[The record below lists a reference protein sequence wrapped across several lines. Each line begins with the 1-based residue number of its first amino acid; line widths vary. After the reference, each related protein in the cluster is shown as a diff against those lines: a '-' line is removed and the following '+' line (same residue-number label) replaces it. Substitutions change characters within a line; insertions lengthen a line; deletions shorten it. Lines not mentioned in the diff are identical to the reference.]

1 MNLFTYSTQDP
12 GERQLE
18 WVGARRSLH
27 GLHQLPGRDVAPGH
41 SGKLLSSIFIFAQT
55 WPKHKPLKCN
65 NQKENIPLL

>member
-18 WVGARRSLH
+18 WVGARRSLY
-27 GLHQLPGRDVAPGH
+27 GLHQLPGGDVAPGH
-41 SGKLLSSIFIFAQT
+41 SGKLLSSLLISAQT